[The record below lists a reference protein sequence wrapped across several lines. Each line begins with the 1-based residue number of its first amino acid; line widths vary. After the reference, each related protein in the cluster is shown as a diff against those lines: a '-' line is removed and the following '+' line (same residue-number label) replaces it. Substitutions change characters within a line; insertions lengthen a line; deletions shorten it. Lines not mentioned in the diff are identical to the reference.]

1 MKHQRLYG
9 KQQISMKWTTYFHL
23 LAKRPMAIKY
33 SSVYQELP
41 TVWQTYLEKC
51 TIPEKQATFKFLAD
65 ILSKSNFEELTQI
78 LTNAISVKEHPSIED
93 LHQSFYARHLDD
105 RTVLNQTQIESLPA
119 LPEATRGIQRYDR
132 LLIQVG
138 DNDV

>member
-65 ILSKSNFEELTQI
+65 ILSKSNFE
-78 LTNAISVKEHPSIED
+78 D